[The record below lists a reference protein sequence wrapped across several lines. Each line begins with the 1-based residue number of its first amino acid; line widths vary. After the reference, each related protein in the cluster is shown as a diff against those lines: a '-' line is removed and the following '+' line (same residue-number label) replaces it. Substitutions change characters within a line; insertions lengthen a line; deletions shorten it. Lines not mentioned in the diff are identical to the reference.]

1 MIYYEEYGN
10 PGNPTIIFLHG
21 MNFTD
26 TFRKSYCLAEKY
38 HLVIPHLYGY
48 GKEVD
53 KTFNTKDVNE
63 AIIELAK
70 QYNGECVLIGFS
82 LGAQIAL
89 YLVTHYPYLFKGG
102 IFISAWVDKNE
113 KSVKKIMKPNLMSM
127 KILRNKRIAG
137 FQGKILGLKGEQ
149 LEDFIEAVS
158 SVTEETVMATV
169 DNGININDFYEKFM
183 GLSIPTMAF
192 CGIREHSEVK
202 NSLYRIAE
210 LNGKC
215 DTDLWDKAKHN
226 IPMLYS
232 NRLNK
237 TIEEYMG
244 KIFPD
249 AEIIYTDNINADAID
264 NDNENIDNDNG
275 IITDTSEQEQR
286 SNDDETLIENA

>member
-1 MIYYEEYGN
+1 
-10 PGNPTIIFLHG
+10 
-21 MNFTD
+21 
-26 TFRKSYCLAEKY
+26 
-38 HLVIPHLYGY
+38 
-48 GKEVD
+48 
-53 KTFNTKDVNE
+53 
-63 AIIELAK
+63 
-70 QYNGECVLIGFS
+70 
-82 LGAQIAL
+82 
-89 YLVTHYPYLFKGG
+89 
-102 IFISAWVDKNE
+102 
-113 KSVKKIMKPNLMSM
+113 
-127 KILRNKRIAG
+127 
-137 FQGKILGLKGEQ
+137 
-149 LEDFIEAVS
+149 
-158 SVTEETVMATV
+158 MATV

-183 GLSIPTMAF
+183 GLSLHTMAF

-249 AEIIYTDNINADAID
+249 AEIIYTDTIDTDAINTDNID